1 MAEFEPGE
9 RSSPGESI
17 ASALIAAYAR
27 FCRMTTRWTVIE
39 DPAFAAARAKGPV
52 VLVFWHSRSAMA
64 SATLPRRAFPL
75 LNLFARNRDG
85 RISAGVQRRMGLR
98 PIGLSGSDAN
108 RTAARLVLNAV
119 TREGYS
125 IGLPGDGHRGPARIL
140 QDAPLDWARATGRP
154 IFLLANSVRR
164 QRRLPGWD
172 RLLFPL
178 PFSRGA
184 VVLRPWDGQVPGRS
198 DTAALE
204 EARRSLTAALDAVTA
219 EADKLVGLPPGP

>member
-1 MAEFEPGE
+1 MAEFEPGV
-9 RSSPGESI
+9 RSSLGETI

-27 FCRMTTRWTVIE
+27 FCRLTTRWTVIE
-39 DPAFAAARAKGPV
+39 DPALAEARARGPV
-52 VLVFWHSRSAMA
+52 ILVFWHSRSAMA
-64 SATLPRRAFPL
+64 SATLPRRVLPV

-98 PIGLSGSDAN
+98 PIGLSGNEAN
-108 RTAARLVLNAV
+108 RTATRLVLNAV
-119 TREGYS
+119 AREDHS

-154 IFLLANSVRR
+154 VFVLANSVRR

-178 PFSRGA
+178 PFGRGA
-184 VVLRPWDGQVPGRS
+184 VVLRRWQGEVPGRN
-198 DTAALE
+198 DAAALE
-204 EARRSLTAALDAVTA
+204 EARRSLTAALDAATA
-219 EADKLVGLPPGP
+219 EADALVGLPPGP